1 MQNFNHFSADQ
12 ISLQQPTTF
21 HFMVEYYYVVV
32 VFLNFFDFNIFIY

>member
-21 HFMVEYYYVVV
+21 HFLVEYYDV
-32 VFLNFFDFNIFIY
+32 VFLNFFDFNIFI